1 MLAAILNL
9 IIRNYFKIIASK
21 VRKCSILI
29 HSMRKRCFSLFF
41 SFFFCLCIL
50 QVAKYSVTPYPVM
63 LKLMS
68 TEIPMISLQKDS
80 FTVQIQGSMEV
91 LAVLPDSSIQS
102 LFTLNI
108 VSKTNKVTFNSG
120 LNMFVPSFC

>member
-1 MLAAILNL
+1 MQYPNPF
-9 IIRNYFKIIASK
+9 YEKKI
-21 VRKCSILI
+21 
-29 HSMRKRCFSLFF
+29 
-41 SFFFCLCIL
+41 FFCLCIL

-91 LAVLPDSSIQS
+91 LAILPDSTIQS

-108 VSKTNKVTFNSG
+108 VSKTNKVTFNSE
-120 LNMFVPSFC
+120 LNMFVPSFY